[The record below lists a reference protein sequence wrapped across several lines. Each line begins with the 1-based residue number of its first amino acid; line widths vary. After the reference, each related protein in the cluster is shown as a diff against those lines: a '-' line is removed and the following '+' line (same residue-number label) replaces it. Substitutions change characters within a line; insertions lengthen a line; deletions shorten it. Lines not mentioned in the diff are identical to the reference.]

1 MLTYAVCFIQN
12 VQLACFSIVFVMM
25 ALNNRGNR
33 SLRWLAYAYLAGCA
47 GGIFQLAEPVLP
59 AWTSLTFETLAAPVG
74 YACIHASIVFFVRRG
89 GRTQWV
95 SLALVLGSVV
105 MYLWWSLP
113 VFNPHG
119 ARIDQIVNL
128 SDFTLAIQTAFSS
141 WLLFST
147 IDKETAWPRRVMG
160 AFLAFYSAV
169 ELARVAAFLI
179 AGKTP
184 DLVAP
189 WVEAASGIVYVVS
202 CSVLPLA
209 FIWMM
214 NARLYAEMGR
224 QMTTDP
230 LTQICNR
237 RGLQAAGELE
247 LARYLRGGQDFAVV
261 LVDLDHFK
269 RLNDTFGHAAGD
281 TVLHQAAA
289 LLRSLLRESDVLGRL
304 GGEEFVLLLPAAT
317 AQGAMTLVERLRL
330 SVEHFS
336 FDLGHHETCVTASF
350 GVTFTAK
357 RKALTWTLLLS
368 EADQAL
374 YAAKRAGRNRCQ
386 LHRLESPAE
395 FAPTSDEAAWAYS
408 SVHAH
413 TTR

>member
-1 MLTYAVCFIQN
+1 MLTYAICFIQN

-33 SLRWLAYAYLAGCA
+33 SLRWLAYAFLAGCA
-47 GGIFQLAEPVLP
+47 GGVFQLGEHILP
-59 AWTSLTFETLAAPVG
+59 TWTSLTFETLAAPIG
-74 YACIHASIVFFVRRG
+74 YACIHASIVCFVRRG
-89 GRTQWV
+89 QRTRWV
-95 SLALVLGSVV
+95 SLFLVLGSIPL
-105 MYLWWSLP
+105 YLFWSLP
-113 VFNPHG
+113 SLHVRSPHV
-119 ARIDQIVNL
+119 DQIVTL
-128 SDFTLAIQTAFSS
+128 ADFTLGIQTALSS
-141 WLLFST
+141 WLLLST
-147 IDKETAWPRRVMG
+147 VDKETAWPRRVMG

-169 ELARVAAFLI
+169 EFARVAAFLI
-179 AGKTP
+179 TGKTP
-184 DLVAP
+184 DFVAP

-230 LTQICNR
+230 LTQVCNR

-247 LARYLRGGQDFAVV
+247 LARYFRGGQDFAVV

-281 TVLHQAAA
+281 TVLHQAAS
-289 LLRSLLRESDVLGRL
+289 LLRSLLRDSDVLGRL

-317 AQGAMTLVERLRL
+317 GQGAMTLVERLRL
-330 SVEHFS
+330 SMEHFS
-336 FDLGHHETCVTASF
+336 FDLGHHETCITASF
-350 GVTFTAK
+350 GVTFTAR

-395 FAPTSDEAAWAYS
+395 VALTTDEEAWAYS